1 MFALGQGTKGVD
13 FGARK
18 IHVTRPTSR
27 TRELRHGPVG
37 SRLAL
42 AFIGLEQLCWHDQT
56 LRAALLTEPSN
67 VRIDDCYCGLQCAC
81 SVITASVKRTDLTL
95 KFLD

>member
-13 FGARK
+13 FGSRK

-27 TRELRHGPVG
+27 TRELRDCTFG

-42 AFIGLEQLCWHDQT
+42 AFVSLEQRWRNDETLCT
-56 LRAALLTEPSN
+56 ALLTEPSD
-67 VRIDDCYCGLQCAC
+67 VRIDDCYCGFQCAC
-81 SVITASVKRTDLTL
+81 SVITATGKRTDLAL
-95 KFLD
+95 